1 MSSALPA
8 PLFFTIL
15 CSDRKIAFPILN
27 PSTVPNL
34 DTTYTPVNMS
44 FSNADTSDKPADP
57 YKKANADEVSLDQ
70 KISDFKS
77 FIEATKFVM
86 MTVCL
91 RLSE

>member
-1 MSSALPA
+1 
-8 PLFFTIL
+8 
-15 CSDRKIAFPILN
+15 
-27 PSTVPNL
+27 
-34 DTTYTPVNMS
+34 MS